1 MKDFSK
7 TGIFTGIVTV
17 FLFAVLGFSPR
28 AGAQEDALDR
38 LRGEGILPADRQPAA
53 EKPARPEYTIQQLEK
68 MTISELDVVGN
79 VSLSRSEI
87 ISQVQ
92 TRSGQLFLAQ
102 AAEEDA
108 GRIAELEGVEY
119 AYYNTRVVD
128 GQVKLTYV
136 VVEQNLIRNV
146 VIDGNRRL
154 SDSKL
159 LSETGIRVGDYLDI
173 FKVRNSVV
181 VMQELYREKG
191 YPFARVRLDDS
202 RLNEGQVVYDIEEGP
217 RTKIKKIEFR
227 GNKALSPSALMSA
240 IESRVRQFFFW
251 PGYYKV
257 NQVQEDV
264 DGLIDAYQSR
274 GYLDVQVD
282 SQVSLSE
289 DRKGATLTFDIEEG
303 SQYITE
309 QITIQGNAIFQEQT
323 LLEEP
328 KLVEG
333 EFFSRQKAEFDQK
346 KILTRYLAQGYVN
359 AEVSYEYTYP
369 EPQKVSVIYQIE
381 PGSRFKIGYITIT
394 GNENTQD
401 KVIRRVL
408 DEEGFTPGQWYD
420 ADAARGDGE
429 GELETR
435 LRQRV
440 YTPQAIISPTGE
452 DPNTRNALVSV
463 VEGQTGSILFGA
475 GIASDNG
482 LIGQVIFDQRNFDIF
497 DWPEKFSDI
506 FNNKGFRGAGQ
517 RLRLSIEPGT
527 EQTRFSGVFTE
538 PFLYDMPVALTLGG
552 SGFERERESF
562 DEIRLK
568 AFASLEKRYKDDW
581 RRGVSFRLENVE
593 VGEVDFDAPQ
603 EIKDVS
609 GDNLLAGFRFFIG
622 KDTTDSPYLPS
633 RGYNFDTG
641 YEQVSGDY
649 NFGILSATQRW
660 YKTLYEDFSGL
671 KTVLETKVHGATVIG
686 DAPPFEKFYA
696 GGIGTLRGFEY
707 RGVST
712 RGEATAGPKVKKDP
726 IGSDWIMLANAEVA
740 IPLGNETFSILF
752 FSDNGLIDSG
762 GLRSSVG
769 TGIQI
774 LIPQWFG
781 PVPMRFEL
789 ATPIMKDDL
798 DDTQIFSFSVG
809 ALF

>member
-1 MKDFSK
+1 MKDMFQMK
-7 TGIFTGIVTV
+7 QACRRLFVLTAFTMV
-17 FLFAVLGFSPR
+17 FTASLFA
-28 AGAQEDALDR
+28 QEEPIDR
-38 LRGEGILPADRQPAA
+38 LRGEGILPPERQPA
-53 EKPARPEYTIQQLEK
+53 PEAAKSAYTIAQLEE

-79 VSLSRSEI
+79 VSIARNEV

-92 TRSGQLFLAQ
+92 TRAGQLFDAE

-108 GRIAELEGVEY
+108 RRVAQLEGVEY
-119 AYYNTRVVD
+119 AYYSTEVVD
-128 GQVKLTYV
+128 GQVRLTYV
-136 VVEQNLIRNV
+136 VVEQNLIRS
-146 VIDGNRRL
+146 ISLDGNHKLR
-154 SDSKL
+154 DSQL
-159 LSETGIRVGDYLDI
+159 LKESGIRTGDYMDV
-173 FKVRNSVV
+173 FKVRNAVLV
-181 VMQELYREKG
+181 LEDFYREKG
-191 YPFARVRLDDS
+191 YPFANVQLDDS
-202 RLNEGQVVYDIEEGP
+202 LLDQGQVIYKIDEGP
-217 RTKIKKIEFR
+217 RTKIKKIRFE
-227 GNKALSPSALMSA
+227 GNKALSNSALMSA
-240 IESRVRQFFFW
+240 IKSRVRKFLFW
-251 PGYYKV
+251 PGFYKV
-257 NQVQEDV
+257 DMVAEDV
-264 DGLIDAYQSR
+264 DGLVEAYQSR

-282 SQVSLSE
+282 SQVSLAE
-289 DRKGATLTFDIEEG
+289 NRKGATLTFNIEEG
-303 SQYITE
+303 PRYMTE
-309 QITIQGNAIFQEQT
+309 NIIVQGNTIFADED
-323 LLEEP
+323 LVEEP

-346 KILTRYLAQGYVN
+346 KILTRYLAEGYVT
-359 AEVSYEYTYP
+359 AEVTYEYTYP
-369 EPQKVSVIYQIE
+369 EPEKVNVNYVID
-381 PGSRFKIGYITIT
+381 PGERFRIGYITIT

-408 DEEGFTPGQWYD
+408 DEEEFVPGAWYN
-420 ADAARGDGE
+420 ADMARGDGE
-429 GELETR
+429 GLIEQR
-435 LRQRV
+435 IRQRV
-440 YTPQAIISPTGE
+440 YTPQAIIAPTGE

-482 LIGQVIFDQRNFDIF
+482 LVGQVIFDQRNFDIF
-497 DWPEKFSDI
+497 DWPDKFTDI
-506 FNNKGFRGAGQ
+506 FNNKGFKGAGQ
-517 RLRLSIEPGT
+517 RLRLSFEPGT

-538 PFLYDMPVALTLGG
+538 PYLYDMPVALSLGG
-552 SGFERERESF
+552 SGFERARESF
-562 DEIRLK
+562 DEVRLK
-568 AFASLEKRYKDDW
+568 AFGSLEKRYKDDW
-581 RRGVSFRLENVE
+581 RRGISFRLENVE
-593 VGEVDFDAPQ
+593 VAEIDYDAPQ
-603 EIKDVS
+603 EIIDV
-609 GDNLLAGFRFFIG
+609 GGNNLLAGFRFFIG

-633 RGYNFDTG
+633 KGYNFDTG

-712 RGEATAGPKVKKDP
+712 RGEPTVGTKSTRDP
-726 IGSDWIMLANAEVA
+726 IGSDWILLANAEVA

-752 FSDNGLIDSG
+752 FSDNGLIDTG
-762 GLRSSVG
+762 GVRSSVG

-789 ATPIMKDDL
+789 ATPIMKDSEDEE
-798 DDTQIFSFSVG
+798 QIFSFSVG